1 MVIGRR
7 RRRLDTGSTASP
19 RMERYIRTDFIR
31 PRLLTRRV
39 GSSLMMPSISRLA
52 RSLILILLAVGQ
64 ALAQAP
70 TPADAIAL
78 EQQGKLR
85 EAAQAWRA
93 ATERNP
99 NDAGAFASL
108 GVVLSKE
115 QKYAEAAAAY

>member
-1 MVIGRR
+1 
-7 RRRLDTGSTASP
+7 
-19 RMERYIRTDFIR
+19 MERYIRTDFIR
-31 PRLLTRRV
+31 PRDSGCCL
-39 GSSLMMPSISRLA
+39 GGSLMICSTLSLA
-52 RSLILILLAVGQ
+52 RTLIVTLLIVVQ

-115 QKYAEAAAAY
+115 QKYAEAAAAYRTALALNPKLPGVG